1 MDISQIRDEL
11 TNSVNNIVDEYSKIV
26 KTKFDDI
33 ENLTRDFSFVN
44 NENTSLKSQLSE
56 RENEIRDLKKKC
68 HEYEQIINTQGE
80 RITEMEEEQLCNDKV
95 SIVKLQAKS
104 LGEKDV
110 HIERLETKIKQLT
123 EKPSIKPVI
132 SEPKTTPKINN
143 KTEFDDNGD
152 LVIQLQEPQQET
164 TKPESSEEEDIQLKS
179 VKYKGERYYIIV
191 GEDPQYVYN
200 IKDEGE
206 LGEKRGMRTPKS
218 KGKGYDY
225 DFTIGNETNI

>member
-11 TNSVNNIVDEYSKIV
+11 TKSVNNIVDEYSKIV
-26 KTKFDDI
+26 ETKFNDI
-33 ENLTRDFSFVN
+33 ESLNRDFSFVN

-68 HEYEQIINTQGE
+68 HEYEQMINTQGE

-104 LGEKDV
+104 LGEKDT
-110 HIERLETKIKQLT
+110 HIERLELKIKQLT

-132 SEPKTTPKINN
+132 SEPSLEPPNEI
-143 KTEFDDNGD
+143 
-152 LVIQLQEPQQET
+152 VIEQQET

-191 GEDPQYVYN
+191 GEEPQYVYS

-206 LGEKRGMRTPKS
+206 LGEKRGVRTPKS

-225 DFTIGNETNI
+225 DFTIGNESDI

>member
-11 TNSVNNIVDEYSKIV
+11 TKSVNDIVDEYSKIV
-26 KTKFDDI
+26 QTKFDDI
-33 ENLTRDFSFVN
+33 ESLQRDFSFVN
-44 NENTSLKSQLSE
+44 NENRSLKSQLSDC
-56 RENEIRDLKKKC
+56 ENVIRDLKKKC
-68 HEYEQIINTQGE
+68 HEYEQMINKQGE

-104 LGEKDV
+104 IEEKDA
-110 HIERLETKIKQLT
+110 HIEHLENKIKQLT
-123 EKPSIKPVI
+123 ERPSIKPVI
-132 SEPKTTPKINN
+132 SEPKTEPEI
-143 KTEFDDNGD
+143 KTEIDNNCD
-152 LVIQLQEPQQET
+152 LVVEPPKET
-164 TKPESSEEEDIQLKS
+164 EKPESSEEEDIQLKS

-206 LGEKRGMRTPKS
+206 LGEKRGVRTLKS

>member
-11 TNSVNNIVDEYSKIV
+11 TKSVNNIVDEYSKIV

-33 ENLTRDFSFVN
+33 ESLNRDFSFVN

-68 HEYEQIINTQGE
+68 HEYEQMINTQGK

-104 LGEKDV
+104 IEEKDTQ
-110 HIERLETKIKQLT
+110 IERLETKIKQLT

-132 SEPKTTPKINN
+132 SEPSPEPQN
-143 KTEFDDNGD
+143 EV
-152 LVIQLQEPQQET
+152 VIEQQET
-164 TKPESSEEEDIQLKS
+164 AKPESSEEEDIQLKS
-179 VKYKGERYYIIV
+179 VKYKGERYYIVV
-191 GEDPQYVYN
+191 GEDPQYVYS

-206 LGEKRGMRTPKS
+206 LGEKRGVRTPKS

-225 DFTIGNETNI
+225 DFTIGNETD

>member
-11 TNSVNNIVDEYSKIV
+11 TKSVNNIVDEYSKIV
-26 KTKFDDI
+26 QTKFDDI
-33 ENLTRDFSFVN
+33 ESLQRDFSFVN
-44 NENTSLKSQLSE
+44 NENRSLKSQLSD

-68 HEYEQIINTQGE
+68 HDYEQMINKQGE

-104 LGEKDV
+104 IEEKDK
-110 HIERLETKIKQLT
+110 HIEHLENKIKQLT
-123 EKPSIKPVI
+123 ERPSIKPVI
-132 SEPKTTPKINN
+132 SEPSLPKPDV
-143 KTEFDDNGD
+143 KTEIDDNGD
-152 LVIQLQEPQQET
+152 LVLELPKET
-164 TKPESSEEEDIQLKS
+164 EKPESSEEEDIQLKS

-206 LGEKRGMRTPKS
+206 LGEKRGVRTPKS

-225 DFTIGNETNI
+225 DFTIGNESN

>member
-11 TNSVNNIVDEYSKIV
+11 TKSVNNIVDEYSKIV
-26 KTKFDDI
+26 QTKFDDI
-33 ENLTRDFSFVN
+33 ESLQRDFSFVN
-44 NENTSLKSQLSE
+44 NENRSLKSQLSDC
-56 RENEIRDLKKKC
+56 ENEIRDLKKKC
-68 HEYEQIINTQGE
+68 HDYEQMINKQGE

-104 LGEKDV
+104 IEEKDK
-110 HIERLETKIKQLT
+110 HIEHLENKIKQLT
-123 EKPSIKPVI
+123 ERPSIKPVI
-132 SEPKTTPKINN
+132 SEPSLPKPDV
-143 KTEFDDNGD
+143 KTEIDDNGD
-152 LVIQLQEPQQET
+152 LVLELPKET
-164 TKPESSEEEDIQLKS
+164 EKPESSEEEDIQLKS

-206 LGEKRGMRTPKS
+206 LGEKRGVRTPKS

-225 DFTIGNETNI
+225 DFTIGNE

>member
-11 TNSVNNIVDEYSKIV
+11 TKSVNDIVDEYSKIV
-26 KTKFDDI
+26 QTKFDDI

-44 NENTSLKSQLSE
+44 NENMSLKSQLSE
-56 RENEIRDLKKKC
+56 SENEIRDLKKKC

-104 LGEKDV
+104 IEEKDTQ
-110 HIERLETKIKQLT
+110 IERLENKIKQLT
-123 EKPSIKPVI
+123 ERPSIKPVI
-132 SEPKTTPKINN
+132 SEPSPEPQNEI
-143 KTEFDDNGD
+143 
-152 LVIQLQEPQQET
+152 VIEQQET
-164 TKPESSEEEDIQLKS
+164 VKPESSEEEDIQLKS

-206 LGEKRGMRTPKS
+206 LGEKRGVRTPKS

-225 DFTIGNETNI
+225 DFTIGNETD

>member
-11 TNSVNNIVDEYSKIV
+11 TKSVNNIVDEYSKIV
-26 KTKFDDI
+26 QTKFDNI
-33 ENLTRDFSFVN
+33 ESLNRDFSFVN

-68 HEYEQIINTQGE
+68 HEYEQMINKQGQ

-104 LGEKDV
+104 LGEKDT

-123 EKPSIKPVI
+123 ERPSIKPVI
-132 SEPKTTPKINN
+132 SEPLSEPKNEI
-143 KTEFDDNGD
+143 
-152 LVIQLQEPQQET
+152 VIEQQET
-164 TKPESSEEEDIQLKS
+164 AKPESSEEEDIQLKS
-179 VKYKGERYYIIV
+179 IKYKGERYYIIV

-206 LGEKRGMRTPKS
+206 LGEKRGVRTPKS

-225 DFTIGNETNI
+225 DFTIGNETN

>member
-11 TNSVNNIVDEYSKIV
+11 TKSVNNIVDEYSKIV
-26 KTKFDDI
+26 QTKFDNI
-33 ENLTRDFSFVN
+33 ESLNRDFSFVN

-68 HEYEQIINTQGE
+68 HEYEQMINKQGQ

-104 LGEKDV
+104 LGEKDT

-123 EKPSIKPVI
+123 ERPSIKPVI
-132 SEPKTTPKINN
+132 SEPLSEPKNEI
-143 KTEFDDNGD
+143 
-152 LVIQLQEPQQET
+152 VIEQQET
-164 TKPESSEEEDIQLKS
+164 AKPESSEEEDIQLKS
-179 VKYKGERYYIIV
+179 IKYKGERYYIIV

-206 LGEKRGMRTPKS
+206 IGEKRGVRTPKS

-225 DFTIGNETNI
+225 DFTIGNESDK

>member
-11 TNSVNNIVDEYSKIV
+11 TKSVNNIVDEYSKIV

-33 ENLTRDFSFVN
+33 DSLSRDFSFVN

-68 HEYEQIINTQGE
+68 HEYEQMINTQGE

-104 LGEKDV
+104 LGEKDT
-110 HIERLETKIKQLT
+110 HIEHLENKIKQLT
-123 EKPSIKPVI
+123 NKPSIKPVI
-132 SEPKTTPKINN
+132 SEPEATP
-143 KTEFDDNGD
+143 
-152 LVIQLQEPQQET
+152 EPQNEIVNEEQEQET
-164 TKPESSEEEDIQLKS
+164 EKPESSEEDDIQLKS

-191 GEDPQYVYN
+191 GEEPQYVYN

-206 LGEKRGMRTPKS
+206 LGEKRGVRTSKS
-218 KGKGYDY
+218 KGKRYDY
-225 DFTIGNETNI
+225 DFTIGNETN

>member
-11 TNSVNNIVDEYSKIV
+11 TKSVNNIVDEYSKIV
-26 KTKFDDI
+26 QTKFDDI
-33 ENLTRDFSFVN
+33 ESLNRDFSFVN

-56 RENEIRDLKKKC
+56 SENEIRDLKKKC
-68 HEYEQIINTQGE
+68 HEYEQMINTQGE

-104 LGEKDV
+104 LGEKDT

-123 EKPSIKPVI
+123 ERPSIKPVI
-132 SEPKTTPKINN
+132 SEPLSEPKNEI
-143 KTEFDDNGD
+143 
-152 LVIQLQEPQQET
+152 VIEQQET
-164 TKPESSEEEDIQLKS
+164 AKPESSEEEDIQLKS
-179 VKYKGERYYIIV
+179 IKYKGERYYIIV

-206 LGEKRGMRTPKS
+206 IGEKRGVRTPKS

-225 DFTIGNETNI
+225 DFTIGNESDK